1 MRRVLFICGK
11 GRQRSPTAEQ
21 IFSSMP
27 DLETS
32 LAGLGADADVVV
44 STEQIEWSTDIAVM
58 DRRQL
63 ARLRRMFPKLVSSKR
78 IVSLDVPDD
87 FSFMQDELV
96 ALLRADRTCGL
107 SLPVAEEVWHQTAG

>member
-21 IFSSMP
+21 IFSSIL
-27 DLETS
+27 DWETDS
-32 LAGLGADADVVV
+32 AGLGADADIVV
-44 STEQIEWSTDIAVM
+44 SSEQIEWSTDIAVM
-58 DRRQL
+58 EKRQL
-63 ARLRRMFPKLVSSKR
+63 ARLRRMFPKFVSGKR

-96 ALLRADRTCGL
+96 ALLRARVGRL
-107 SLPVAEEVWHQTAG
+107 G